1 MASRILIVEDEP
13 IVALNYA
20 SILEDTGCDVVG
32 PVSTIYKGI
41 GIIELERIDGA
52 VLDIDLGGVPV
63 DPIVT
68 ALQKKGI
75 PYIFVSAFPDR
86 IGPYKDA
93 VFLEKPCT
101 AAELIKAV
109 NALVLPARSEF
120 DDFNAMAWDPA
131 TLAILRQALSD
142 ACAMYQPELGRQ
154 RDEGKVALGNAAR
167 AVADL
172 ALTGVRDGQ
181 RLTNYARLAIE
192 SSLDSEVAPT
202 GKMDAG

>member
-1 MASRILIVEDEP
+1 MATRILIVEDEP
-13 IVALNYA
+13 ILALNYA
-20 SILEDTGCDVVG
+20 SILEDTGCEVIG
-32 PVSTIYKGI
+32 PVSTISKGI
-41 GIIELERIDGA
+41 KIIEREHIDGA

-68 ALQKKGI
+68 ALQQKGI

-109 NALVLPARSEF
+109 NALVLPARREV
-120 DDFNAMAWDPA
+120 DDFGAGAWDPP
-131 TLAILRQALSD
+131 TLVILRQAIAD
-142 ACAMYQPELGRQ
+142 ACAMYQPDLGRQ
-154 RDEGKVALGNAAR
+154 RDEGKAALRNAAR

-172 ALTGVRDGQ
+172 ALAGVRDGE
-181 RLTNYARLAIE
+181 RLTNYARLAIG
-192 SSLDSEVAPT
+192 SSLASDEAPS
-202 GKMDAG
+202 GKIEAG